1 MNTFEENAGRIARSM
16 GEAARQVA
24 DPAPVMIGEVV
35 STSPLKVWADGLNL
49 GLESLWIN
57 EALLAGYDPGLS
69 GTLTGTGAMG
79 AVTTKVEPGD
89 LTRRGPALKA
99 GDRVVVLSLD
109 RQIYYILCKAV
120 TP

>member
-24 DPAPVMIGEVV
+24 DPAPVMIGKVV
-35 STSPLKVWADGLNL
+35 STSPLKVWADGLDL

-69 GTLTGTGAMG
+69 GTLTGTGSMG
-79 AVTTKVEPGD
+79 PVTTEVKPGE
-89 LTRRGPALKA
+89 LTRETAALQA
-99 GDRVVVLSLD
+99 GDSVAVLSLD
-109 RQIYYILCKAV
+109 RQTYYILCKVV

>member
-24 DPAPVMIGEVV
+24 APAPVMIGKVV
-35 STSPLKVWADGLNL
+35 STSPLKIWAAGMDQGQ
-49 GLESLWIN
+49 ESLWIN

-79 AVTTKVEPGD
+79 TATTKVEPGE
-89 LTRRGPALKA
+89 LTRQSPALKA

-109 RQIYYILCKAV
+109 RQIYYILCKVV